1 MIPFQIVFTLGVL
14 SIAIYQIARG
24 ILGTTQ
30 RPSRFLFAAGLT
42 ASVAAVLNPDW
53 MQKTADLLVIG
64 RGADL
69 VLYLFVTVFIL
80 FFFFFYRSYRELYE
94 QMAILARRLTLLEA
108 DRRVHLPQDKLNDPV
123 GPQTGE
129 PAQSDK

>member
-1 MIPFQIVFTLGVL
+1 MIPFQIVFTLGAL

-69 VLYLFVTVFIL
+69 VLYLF
-80 FFFFFYRSYRELYE
+80 FFFLYRSYRELYE